1 MTGARCLRRV
11 LDGLILLL
19 ISRLLL
25 TAAYVSL
32 GRQFVP
38 ALADYQDELVQWV
51 QQQTG
56 RAIELD
62 SLQAE
67 MQGSQPVLTLQG
79 LRVHEGADRNSPVLL
94 ELQHVTARVDV
105 FASLWQREPVMDAL
119 QLEGL
124 ELEFIEDEE
133 GSWRLSGL
141 GQSDPNSG
149 GLDRALQ
156 RVFDQRRITLL
167 DTSIRITPLAQP
179 QWVCSDVDLT
189 RLTRDDRH
197 RLDARMRLPDQQL
210 VSLQIRGRLPD
221 RDWRRA
227 DMAFFA
233 ELPPSDWHQWLP
245 AELLAQARIQRM
257 VAGGQLWGQWRNV
270 RLERMDGVLRMPV
283 VELDLPRPAP
293 ATEDLELQFQLQL
306 EDDQQRLD
314 IQQLSLRLGEQ
325 RWPDTRLQLT
335 RHPQHGDWQAR
346 IDRVP

>member
-1 MTGARCLRRV
+1 MNGARWLRRL

-19 ISRLLL
+19 ISWLLL

-38 ALADYQDELVQWV
+38 ALCDYQDERVQWV

-67 MQGSQPVLTLQG
+67 MPGSQPVLTLQG

-133 GSWRLSGL
+133 GSWRLSGF

-167 DTSIRITPLAQP
+167 DTSIRISPSAQP
-179 QWVCSDVDLT
+179 RCVFSDDDITLLT
-189 RLTRDDRH
+189 RYDRH
-197 RLDARMRLPDQQL
+197 RLDARMRLPAQQL
-210 VSLQIRGRLPD
+210 VNLQSKRRMPD
-221 RDWRRA
+221 RDWR
-227 DMAFFA
+227 
-233 ELPPSDWHQWLP
+233 H
-245 AELLAQARIQRM
+245 
-257 VAGGQLWGQWRNV
+257 
-270 RLERMDGVLRMPV
+270 
-283 VELDLPRPAP
+283 
-293 ATEDLELQFQLQL
+293 
-306 EDDQQRLD
+306 
-314 IQQLSLRLGEQ
+314 
-325 RWPDTRLQLT
+325 
-335 RHPQHGDWQAR
+335 
-346 IDRVP
+346 